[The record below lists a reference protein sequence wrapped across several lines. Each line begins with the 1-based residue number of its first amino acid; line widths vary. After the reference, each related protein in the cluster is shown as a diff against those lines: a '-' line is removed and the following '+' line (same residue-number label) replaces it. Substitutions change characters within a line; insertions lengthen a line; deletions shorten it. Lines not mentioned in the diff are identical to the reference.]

1 MAMTREQA
9 KAAAMR
15 LRALKPELQAMNLD
29 TLIAKI
35 MVNEGN
41 EDVGQGIE
49 TPGGMSRETA
59 FQGLPQE
66 AIAKALNFAP
76 PKVVTPASPAPMR
89 PGIPV
94 MAPRPEAR
102 QLPQPAVGGPFEPA
116 PEAAP
121 APAPAP
127 APAREEVAPAPARK
141 YTSPIRV
148 AASAAKEELDAL
160 TAEAEA
166 LKTEGK
172 ELSAA
177 SQLRLKMAQNKYIAL
192 ETRALAEEAAEI
204 DPERAALLARQEDKI
219 AKQEGRVAAQERMA
233 PWDAVLRGSMALMD
247 PERGK
252 NFVAALGSGLGVG
265 LDEYEAAQAKA
276 AEERAR
282 LSQQADQIAL
292 QRLDALEKAR
302 AAAQAAIAAGEQVDE
317 RTIRLAGAE
326 DDLLVAVATRP
337 ARIQKA
343 VAEGKKAEVQADLE
357 RASILA
363 EIGYKGALAGAA
375 GQRGE
380 DDGVSPTAIF
390 NAQESAQ
397 KQAIEYGSKVREKFN
412 EWKLSDNGKANI
424 RSGPEWD
431 AYQAD
436 LRIYRVLRKK
446 GGLESVLPDL
456 GVRTK
461 AERERAATGG
471 ASKAKLR
478 YDTKTGKLVPN

>member
-41 EDVGQGIE
+41 EDVGQSIE

-89 PGIPV
+89 PGVPV

-102 QLPQPAVGGPFEPA
+102 QLPQPAVGGPLEPA
-116 PEAAP
+116 PEAV
-121 APAPAP
+121 P
-127 APAREEVAPAPARK
+127 APAREEAAPAPARK

-148 AASAAKEELDAL
+148 AALAAKEDLDAL

-172 ELSAA
+172 ELSAE

-192 ETRALAEEAAEI
+192 ETRALAEEAAEV
-204 DPERAALLARQEDKI
+204 DPERAALLARQEEKI

-233 PWDAVLRGSMALMD
+233 PWDAVLRGSMALMN

-252 NFVAALGSGLGVG
+252 NFLAALGSGLGVG
-265 LDEYEAAQAKA
+265 LDEYESAQAKA

-282 LSQQADQIAL
+282 LSQQTDQIAL

-302 AAAQAAIAAGEQVDE
+302 AAARDAIAAGEQVDE

-326 DDLLVAVATRP
+326 DDVLVDVATRP
-337 ARIQKA
+337 ARILKA
-343 VAEGKKAEVQADLE
+343 QAEAKKADIQADLE
-357 RASILA
+357 KDVILA
-363 EIGYKGALAGAA
+363 DLKYKGALAGAA
-375 GQRGE
+375 GARG
-380 DDGVSPTAIF
+380 DGDGSPTPTAVF
-390 NAQESAQ
+390 NAQ
-397 KQAIEYGSKVREKFN
+397 REAAN
-412 EWKLSDNGKANI
+412 KA
-424 RSGPEWD
+424 S
-431 AYQAD
+431 D
-436 LRIYRVLRKK
+436 LRIKSANAFAEWKEKTPSGRGLSTEQSGPLWDKYDAIRREYRYWR
-446 GGLESVLPDL
+446 D
-456 GVRTK
+456 K
-461 AERERAATGG
+461 AGRSGG
-471 ASKAKLR
+471 APATASAGQSKVKDWKDL
-478 YDTKTGKLVPN
+478 